1 MAVSKGI
8 PAERVAEAVRAGHQL
23 FGENRVQEAE
33 DKAPAVASVVGS
45 TPRWHLVGHLQ
56 SNKARR
62 AVGLFDVI
70 QSVDSLELA
79 RRLDGLAAEVGPPL
93 QVYLQVNVDRD
104 PAKAGFSPEALRL
117 DLGALL
123 DLASLDVRGLMTVGA
138 LVAEP
143 EGARSTFRELAALSA
158 ESRGQDAR
166 LGAGLSMGMSDD
178 FEVAVEEG
186 ATCLRIGRAIF
197 GKRRDATEPVP

>member
-45 TPRWHLVGHLQ
+45 APRWHLVGHLQ

-62 AVGLFDVI
+62 AIRLFDVI

-158 ESRGQDAR
+158 ESRERDAR

>member
-1 MAVSKGI
+1 VAVSKGI

-45 TPRWHLVGHLQ
+45 APRWHLVGHLQ

-158 ESRGQDAR
+158 ESRERDAR
-166 LGAGLSMGMSDD
+166 LGASLSMGMSDD